1 MGWGRFIL
9 AFSVLRGK
17 ICLGG
22 DSMVHKETKRL
33 VAGAKTAVLFI
44 HGINGTPNHF
54 DMLTHLVPD
63 TMTLHNLLLD
73 GHGKMPL
80 DFGRTSMKKW
90 ENQVQAAVDALAAT
104 HEEILIVGHSMGTL
118 FAMEQA
124 MRCHKVKRLFL
135 IAVPVTPWLGRQ
147 YYSNVFNMYFDRVR
161 ADDRYVMAA
170 IHCYGIGPDKNLLHY
185 YRWTP
190 RFLELF
196 QKVHKTRKLLPH
208 LKTPCTAYQSRQDEM
223 VSRRSIPYL
232 QKHAPFPVRVL
243 EKSSH
248 TYYDPTEE
256 AYLQKEFL
264 QFINENAPE

>member
-1 MGWGRFIL
+1 
-9 AFSVLRGK
+9 
-17 ICLGG
+17 
-22 DSMVHKETKRL
+22 MVHKETKRL

-63 TMTLHNLLLD
+63 SMTLYNLLLD

-80 DFGRTSMKKW
+80 DFGRTSMNKW
-90 ENQVQAAVDALAAT
+90 ELQVQDAVDTLAAL

-124 MRCHKVKRLFL
+124 LRRDKIKRLFL
-135 IAVPVTPWLGRQ
+135 IAVPITPWLGPQ
-147 YYSNVFNMYFDRVR
+147 YYSNIFKMYFNRVR
-161 ADDRYVMAA
+161 PDDRYVMAA

-196 QKVHKTRKLLPH
+196 QKVYETRKLLPT
-208 LKTPCTAYQSRQDEM
+208 LQTPCAAYQSQLDEM

-232 QKHAPFPVRVL
+232 QKHAPFPVHVL

-248 TYYDPTEE
+248 TYYDPADE
-256 AYLQKEFL
+256 AYLQEEFIRFL
-264 QFINENAPE
+264 NNNAPE